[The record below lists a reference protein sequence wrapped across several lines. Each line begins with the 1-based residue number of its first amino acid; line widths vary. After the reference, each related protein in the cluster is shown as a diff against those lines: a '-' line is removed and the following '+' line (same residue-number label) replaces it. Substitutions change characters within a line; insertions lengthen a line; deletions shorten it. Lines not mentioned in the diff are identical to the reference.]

1 VAWSAIFF
9 FASAGASAAYLTV
22 GESFPLEIRAS
33 SIALF
38 YAIGTGIG
46 GVFGP
51 LVFGALIDAGSRTEI
66 LWGYLLGGGLMLA
79 AAITEALLGVAAERK
94 SLEDVAPPLSSF

>member
-1 VAWSAIFF
+1 VECD
-9 FASAGASAAYLTV
+9 L
-22 GESFPLEIRAS
+22 LLCLRRCK
-33 SIALF
+33 
-38 YAIGTGIG
+38 
-46 GVFGP
+46 
-51 LVFGALIDAGSRTEI
+51 ALIDAGSRTEI